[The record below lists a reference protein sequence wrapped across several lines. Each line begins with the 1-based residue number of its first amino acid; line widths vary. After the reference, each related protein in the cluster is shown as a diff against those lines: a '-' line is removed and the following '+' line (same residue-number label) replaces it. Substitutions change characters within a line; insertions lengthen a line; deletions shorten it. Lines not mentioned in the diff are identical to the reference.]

1 MVAISPRQ
9 REAEAID
16 GQGLGGGHQRY
27 EGVRPHCKLCGLSGA
42 WLENMESQ

>member
-16 GQGLGGGHQRY
+16 GQGWGGRQRY
-27 EGVRPHCKLCGLSGA
+27 EGARPHCKLCGLSGA

>member
-16 GQGLGGGHQRY
+16 GQGLGGCVRDMKGSGHTASC
-27 EGVRPHCKLCGLSGA
+27 VD
-42 WLENMESQ
+42 